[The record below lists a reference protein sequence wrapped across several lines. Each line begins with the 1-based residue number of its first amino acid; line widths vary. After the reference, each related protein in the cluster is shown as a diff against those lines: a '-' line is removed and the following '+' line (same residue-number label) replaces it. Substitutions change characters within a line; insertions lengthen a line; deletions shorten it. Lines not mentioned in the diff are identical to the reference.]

1 MARFVDLKIGS
12 VTARAAVALPAGNG
26 PFPGAVATFHKDG
39 IDAFT
44 LWLVDEL
51 AASGFA
57 AIAPDHFHVL
67 PPGKGP
73 DDRRDYMTDEQ
84 LAVDFRAAADW
95 LKAHGKI
102 AGKPALLGHCMGG
115 RATLV
120 GLVNDPDLWA
130 CGCMWYGGGVFRAM
144 GKVPPPAERASALQA
159 PVISFNGSKDTHPS
173 PEEVAR
179 LDARL
184 TELGKPHEFHRY
196 EGANHAFMNKF
207 GDAYDASAH
216 ADSWAK
222 ALAFMKRH
230 VGAMAT
236 A

>member
-1 MARFVDLKIGS
+1 MSRMIEINIGTA
-12 VTARAAVALPAGNG
+12 VARAVVALPEGKG
-26 PFPGAVATFHKDG
+26 PFPGAVVTFHKDG
-39 IDAFT
+39 IDDFT
-44 LWLVDEL
+44 GWLVDEL

-84 LAVDFRAAADW
+84 LAIDFRAAADW
-95 LKAHGKI
+95 LKAHANI

-130 CGCMWYGGGVFRAM
+130 CGCMWYGGGTFRAM
-144 GKVPPPAERASALQA
+144 GKVPPPAERASAIAA
-159 PVISFNGSKDTHPS
+159 PVASFNGTVDTHPS
-173 PEEVAR
+173 LEEISR

-184 TELGKPHEFHRY
+184 TELGKAHEFHRY
-196 EGANHAFMNKF
+196 EGADHGFMNKF
-207 GDAYDASAH
+207 GMAYDARAH
-216 ADSWAK
+216 KDSWTK
-222 ALAFMKRH
+222 GIAFMRRH
-230 VGAMAT
+230 IGVTVEA
-236 A
+236 